1 MPPRKKKKKTKT
13 PKSMSQ
19 KQSQTQKVELNLN
32 SQKTRSS
39 GRKGL
44 PPPSYTHNL
53 APVFVQ
59 QPQVDIT
66 SLRDVLR
73 ERIPSHPVTPLSSDL
88 VKLSAQRS
96 AGDAAIARAGKT
108 ASNFQSP
115 PSQMSSFE
123 SRHDSMMRDFDDA
136 ERVAEEAFQDTRR
149 ILSPAFGETETPSPF
164 IADRVRRGEL
174 PREVRMMPSFVN
186 RAPHSRNFVE
196 ESTIAQRVKQRHNSN
211 I

>member
-1 MPPRKKKKKTKT
+1 M
-13 PKSMSQ
+13 
-19 KQSQTQKVELNLN
+19 
-32 SQKTRSS
+32 
-39 GRKGL
+39 
-44 PPPSYTHNL
+44 
-53 APVFVQ
+53 
-59 QPQVDIT
+59 
-66 SLRDVLR
+66 LR

-108 ASNFQSP
+108 ANNFQSP

-164 IADRVRRGEL
+164 IADHIRREEL
-174 PREVRMMPSFVN
+174 PRVVQMMPSFVN